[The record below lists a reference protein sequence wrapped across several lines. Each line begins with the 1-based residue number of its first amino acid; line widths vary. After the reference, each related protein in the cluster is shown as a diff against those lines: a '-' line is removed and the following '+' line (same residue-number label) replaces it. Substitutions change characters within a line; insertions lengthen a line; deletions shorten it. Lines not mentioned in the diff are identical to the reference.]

1 MNPRSNPL
9 LGILLSL
16 LSTIGFTLM
25 GAMVRYLG
33 DRVPVGELVFAR
45 NFVVL
50 ATLALVLGWRGKLI
64 DAFRTKNFRGHVF
77 RSFANII
84 SIFCN
89 FSGLARIP
97 LAEATAIGF
106 ATPLF
111 TVVLAATFLRETVR
125 LWRWSAVLVG
135 FAGVLI
141 MLSPHF
147 GGAAHGTEA
156 ALGAVLVLIGALL
169 IAVVTTQ
176 IRYLSKTEATPTLL
190 LYYSL
195 FAMIV
200 SLGTLYWGWVLPS
213 PGDFLALVGVGVFGG
228 MGQTL
233 ITESVRRAPAS
244 VVAPFGYAA
253 MLWSTLIGYLWF
265 GELPATIVFA
275 GAAIV
280 IGSGLFVI
288 WRERQ
293 LGLERAQ
300 AKEIPAPP
308 VGPPTG

>member
-1 MNPRSNPL
+1 MHPL
-9 LGILLSL
+9 LGILLCV

-33 DRVPVGELVFAR
+33 DRVPVGEMVFAR

-50 ATLALVLGWRGKLI
+50 AALAAVLGMRGTLR
-64 DAFRTKNFRGHVF
+64 DAFRTKNIRGHLL
-77 RSFANII
+77 RSFANIG

-89 FSGLARIP
+89 FAGLARIP

-111 TVVLAATFLRETVR
+111 TVVLAATFLREAVR

-135 FAGVLI
+135 FVGVLV

-147 GGAAHGTEA
+147 GGAVHGTEA
-156 ALGAVLVLIGALL
+156 ALGAVLVLISALL
-169 IAVVTTQ
+169 IAVVMTQ
-176 IRYLSKTEATPTLL
+176 LRHLSKTESTPTLL

-195 FAMIV
+195 FASAA
-200 SLGTLYWGWVLPS
+200 SLATLYGGWVLPS
-213 PGDFLALVGVGVFGG
+213 AGDFIALVGIGVFGG

-233 ITESVRRAPAS
+233 ITESLRYAPAS
-244 VVAPFGYAA
+244 VVAPFGYAS
-253 MLWSTLIGYLWF
+253 MLWSTVIGYMWL
-265 GELPATIVFA
+265 GELPAPMVFV

-280 IGSGLFVI
+280 IASGLLVI
-288 WRERQ
+288 WREHRLGVERRQ
-293 LGLERAQ
+293 V
-300 AKEIPAPP
+300 KEAPAPP